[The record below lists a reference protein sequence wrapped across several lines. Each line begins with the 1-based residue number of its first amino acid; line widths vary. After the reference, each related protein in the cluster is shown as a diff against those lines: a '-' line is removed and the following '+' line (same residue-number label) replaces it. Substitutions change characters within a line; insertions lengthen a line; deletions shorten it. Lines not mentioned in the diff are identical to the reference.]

1 MSVEQ
6 FLLSQSLLAG
16 MTKETCCLIAVG
28 HHIVIMG
35 GTSQPEEEATNE
47 DVRVNDLSH

>member
-28 HHIVIMG
+28 HHIVTMN
-35 GTSQPEEEATNE
+35 GTSQPEDETTNE
-47 DVRVNDLSH
+47 DVRLDDLSH